1 LREFTI
7 NKNDA
12 GQRLDKF
19 LTKLLPS
26 MPQNMLYKSLRKDC
40 VRVNNKHVKDGS
52 YKLSEGDTLKLY
64 LKDEF
69 FEKPDADMAFLKIE
83 ANLNIIYED
92 ENILLVNKKQG
103 ICVHADNDGGTNTLI
118 DHIKSYL
125 YNKGEYDP
133 YSEKTFV
140 PSLCNRIDRNTG
152 GIVIAAKNAETLRI
166 MNQKIKNREIEKK
179 YLCLVYGHLEK
190 KSGTIKGYIFKDEV
204 KKQVYFYQDSKK
216 GSKTAITRYTVLRE
230 YDDHSL
236 VEAELG
242 TGRTHQ
248 IRVSFAALGHPL
260 LGDGKYGSNEINKKF
275 PYYGQALY
283 SYKLK
288 FVFTGDSGILSYLN
302 GREFTIDDVKFAK
315 K

>member
-1 LREFTI
+1 LKEITV
-7 NKNDA
+7 NQNDA
-12 GQRLDKF
+12 GKRIDKL
-19 LTKLLPS
+19 LTKLYPQLPQS
-26 MPQNMLYKSLRKDC
+26 MLYKSLRKDC

-140 PSLCNRIDRNTG
+140 PSLCNRIDRITG
-152 GIVIAAKNAETLRI
+152 GIVIAA
-166 MNQKIKNREIEKK
+166 
-179 YLCLVYGHLEK
+179 
-190 KSGTIKGYIFKDEV
+190 
-204 KKQVYFYQDSKK
+204 
-216 GSKTAITRYTVLRE
+216 
-230 YDDHSL
+230 
-236 VEAELG
+236 
-242 TGRTHQ
+242 
-248 IRVSFAALGHPL
+248 
-260 LGDGKYGSNEINKKF
+260 
-275 PYYGQALY
+275 
-283 SYKLK
+283 
-288 FVFTGDSGILSYLN
+288 
-302 GREFTIDDVKFAK
+302 
-315 K
+315 